1 MFKDL
6 PDYKQ
11 ELIEIYQK
19 ITNRVNYLVCK
30 QSIERVCDPTCNAIN
45 EYCST
50 ISAAFIQHFDDR
62 IAKNYYYITGSRST
76 PKTIE
81 ISRELVKWD
90 KPL

>member
-30 QSIERVCDPTCNAIN
+30 
-45 EYCST
+45 
-50 ISAAFIQHFDDR
+50 
-62 IAKNYYYITGSRST
+62 AKNYYITGSRST